1 MNYLQPRHL
10 ALWLTLSLSAA
21 NTLAAP
27 KCISLFEDA
36 AGKPAYRFQ
45 NNDASHTLS
54 QQVRDNHLDY
64 NYFVKTYPQK
74 VRTAH
79 PDLYPT
85 LMRAIQHKGWVAGDN
100 HSGNYI
106 VAPVKGKMHY
116 YFADIKD
123 GGHGPVFY
131 NFANLVL
138 NTHAVTKRTDSA
150 KIHQVTDLLMDSY
163 LKGLKGERVLEP
175 TPVREALQ
183 TSMAEYRKMQN
194 EDVQRF
200 LNASRSGFDFTK
212 KSIVALTNRST
223 RIAKMKADMT
233 AALQA
238 TGVVKTVLDFAI
250 RLKERGGSKD
260 LDRYWA
266 LVETKSGD
274 FRILE
279 FKEINV
285 PAAQVVQPSGLSL
298 RAHTEKMMEVYF
310 PDADPTIK
318 PVDLNGQLFMMRPRK
333 VDLISVPY
341 KQKNTDQVVELLTY
355 ARYAAYQTGLKQA
368 STLPTLADYI
378 KFIETEP
385 EKFQLLVR
393 QLVKDYYARLED
405 KVASTEI
412 EE

>member
-1 MNYLQPRHL
+1 MNYFKPQFLIL
-10 ALWLTLSLSAA
+10 GLVLSL
-21 NTLAAP
+21 NTAQALAAP
-27 KCISLFEDA
+27 KCISLFEEA
-36 AGKPAYRFQ
+36 AGKPTYRFQ
-45 NNDASHTLS
+45 NNDVSHTLS
-54 QQVRDNHLDY
+54 QKVRDNHLDY
-64 NYFVKTYPQK
+64 NYFVKNYPQS
-74 VRTAH
+74 VRTQH
-79 PDLYPT
+79 PELHPF
-85 LMRAIQHKGWVAGDN
+85 LIQVIQHKGWIAGDN

-106 VAPVKGKMHY
+106 VAPVKGKMSY

-123 GGHGPVFY
+123 GGVGPVFY

-150 KIHQVTDLLMDSY
+150 KIHQVTDLLMESY
-163 LKGLKGERVLEP
+163 LKGLKGETVLEP
-175 TPVREALQ
+175 TPVREALR
-183 TSMAEYRKMQN
+183 TSMAEYRRMQN

-200 LNASRSGFDFTK
+200 LNPSRSGFDFNK
-212 KSIVALTNRST
+212 KSIEALPSRSV
-223 RIAKMKADMT
+223 RIAKMKSDMT
-233 AALQA
+233 TALQA
-238 TGVVKTVLDFAI
+238 SGVVKTVLDFAI

-274 FRILE
+274 LRILE

-285 PAAQVVQPSGLSL
+285 PAAQVVQSSGLSL
-298 RAHTEKMMEVYF
+298 RAHTEKMMDVYF
-310 PDADPTIK
+310 PDRDPTLQ

-368 STLPTLADYI
+368 STLPTLTAYI
-378 KFIETEP
+378 KLIESEP
-385 EKFQLLVR
+385 AQFQLLIR

-405 KVASTEI
+405 KAASTEI
-412 EE
+412 QE